1 MQKPKNVIFT
11 DSMLKSLRMKEF
23 NKNLDRGIAHLK
35 PFLRSK
41 TKQMDYLTIPSH
53 SCWYR

>member
-41 TKQMDYLTIPSH
+41 TKQMDHLTIPSH